1 MRRTPAVLAAAAL
14 AVPAALAGPAAAALA
29 PAVPAAPCAASS
41 LSVRM
46 TVTPGSGAAGHIGY
60 TLGVTNTGYGPC
72 RLGNHPRLTL
82 LRADRRPLPTHV
94 VRVGPLAVVTIA
106 PGRTVR
112 SSLFFSPDV
121 PSLGEP
127 PSGPCEPVAHAVR
140 LTVTA
145 PAAGSRVGSI
155 RPPTS
160 VCGHGS
166 IEEKPLR

>member
-1 MRRTPAVLAAAAL
+1 
-14 AVPAALAGPAAAALA
+14 
-29 PAVPAAPCAASS
+29 
-41 LSVRM
+41 M
-46 TVTPGSGAAGHIGY
+46 TLTPGSGAAGHIGY

-72 RLGNHPRLTL
+72 RLGNHSRLTL
-82 LRADRRPLPTHV
+82 LRADRRPLPTQV
-94 VRVGPLAVVTIA
+94 LRVGSVGVVIIP

-127 PSGPCEPVAHAVR
+127 TSGPCEPVAHAVR
-140 LTVTA
+140 LTLTA

-166 IEEKPLR
+166 LQEKPLH